1 LPDDGQLPEE
11 NSPQEMAQQEGA
23 SQEENSREATPKEVA
38 IIEAILLMEAESL
51 AETKL
56 CQLSG
61 FAKEVVRDALDALA
75 LRYTA
80 EDSGIELSRVGG
92 GVALSPKR
100 EYWDDLKDLYG
111 KKNEARISRAAME
124 TLAIIAYRQ
133 PITRAE
139 IKAIRGVSPDN
150 MIQLLLERNFIDRAG
165 GKEDVP
171 GKPMQ
176 YKTTREFLKHF
187 RLDSIADLPRLDEGD
202 IDRFELEGER

>member
-1 LPDDGQLPEE
+1 MPDEGQLPEE
-11 NSPQEMAQQEGA
+11 NSPQETAQQDGA
-23 SQEENSREATPKEVA
+23 LQEENSREATPKEVA

>member
-1 LPDDGQLPEE
+1 LPDEGQLPEE
-11 NSPQEMAQQEGA
+11 NSPQETAQQDGA
-23 SQEENSREATPKEVA
+23 LQEENSREATPKEVA